1 MPTAPTASELL
12 DRDYLSV
19 RSRILDIA
27 AALDRI
33 DRGSGA
39 GVVPADA
46 RIIALRS
53 GIASLIDD
61 EPDRARR
68 VQMVFS
74 DEFDPAWRGR

>member
-12 DRDYLSV
+12 DRDYLCV

-39 GVVPADA
+39 GDA

-53 GIASLIDD
+53 GIARLIDD